1 MASILIGS
9 LSAKD
14 TRMSSLFDL
23 TGKVAVVTG
32 SSKGIGCAIV
42 ERMAEHGAKVVVSS
56 RKADVCEAVAA
67 GIRGRGGEAAVIPC
81 HIARKEELQKLVDQ
95 TTALWG
101 GIDIMVSNAAV
112 NPYLGPAAGAS
123 DEVYERVMGANVRSN
138 FWLANMVCP
147 HMAERGGG
155 SFIVISS
162 IGGLRG
168 TASLGLYGI
177 SKAADMQL
185 TRNIAVEWGPKNI
198 RANCIAPGLVRTDFA
213 RALWEDP
220 VRYRKTT
227 RDNPLQRIG
236 EPDEIAGAAVFL
248 ASPAGSFVT
257 GHTLV
262 VDGGT
267 MAGVVLQKD
276 E

>member
-1 MASILIGS
+1 
-9 LSAKD
+9 
-14 TRMSSLFDL
+14 MSSLFDL

-32 SSKGIGCAIV
+32 SSKGIGRAIV
-42 ERMAEHGAKVVVSS
+42 ERLAEHGAKVVVSS
-56 RKADVCEAVAA
+56 RKADVCETVAA
-67 GIRGRGGEAAVIPC
+67 GIRERGGEATVIPC

-95 TTALWG
+95 TTALLG

-112 NPYLGPAAGAS
+112 NPYLGPATGAS

-147 HMAERGGG
+147 LMAERGGG

-168 TASLGLYGI
+168 SASLGLYGI

-185 TRNIAVEWGPKNI
+185 TRNIAVEWGPKNV

-248 ASPAGSFVT
+248 ASPSGSFVT

-267 MAGVVLQKD
+267 MAGVVLQRD
-276 E
+276 D

>member
-1 MASILIGS
+1 M
-9 LSAKD
+9 
-14 TRMSSLFDL
+14 SLFDL

-32 SSKGIGCAIV
+32 SSKGIGRAIA

-56 RKADVCEAVAA
+56 RKADVCETVAA
-67 GIRGRGGEAAVIPC
+67 GIHAKGGEAAVIPC

-123 DEVYERVMGANVRSN
+123 DDVYERVMGANVRSN

-147 HMAERGGG
+147 QMAERGGG
-155 SFIVISS
+155 SFIIISS

-168 TASLGLYGI
+168 SASLGLYAI

-185 TRNIAVEWGPKNI
+185 ARNVAVEWGPRNV
-198 RANCIAPGLVRTDFA
+198 RANCIAPGFIHTAMTDLMPEEVRKQS
-213 RALWEDP
+213 LPLIPLGKWGVPEDIANG
-220 VRYRKTT
+220 Y
-227 RDNPLQRIG
+227 LYLAS
-236 EPDEIAGAAVFL
+236 DEASFVSGICLTIDGGAAR
-248 ASPAGSFVT
+248 
-257 GHTLV
+257 
-262 VDGGT
+262 
-267 MAGVVLQKD
+267 
-276 E
+276 

>member
-1 MASILIGS
+1 
-9 LSAKD
+9 
-14 TRMSSLFDL
+14 MSSLFDL

-32 SSKGIGCAIV
+32 SSKGIGRAIA
-42 ERMAEHGAKVVVSS
+42 ERLAEHGAKVVISS
-56 RKADVCEAVAA
+56 RKADACEAVAR
-67 GIRGRGGEAAVIPC
+67 GIRDKSGEAAVIPC
-81 HIARKEELQKLVDQ
+81 HIGRKEELRTLTEKTL
-95 TTALWG
+95 ALWG
-101 GIDIMVSNAAV
+101 GIDVLVCNAAV

-138 FWLANMVCP
+138 WWLSNMVLP
-147 HMAERGGG
+147 QMAERGGG
-155 SFIVISS
+155 SVIIISS

-168 TASLGLYGI
+168 SAQLGLYAI

-185 TRNIAVEWGPKNI
+185 ARNIAVEWGPRNI
-198 RANCIAPGLVRTDFA
+198 RANAIAPGLVRTDFA

-220 VRYRKTT
+220 ELYRRRT
-227 RDNPLQRIG
+227 RHTPLQRIG

-248 ASPAGSFVT
+248 ASPAASFIT
-257 GHTLV
+257 GQTIV

-267 MAGVVLQKD
+267 TAGSVAGSD

>member
-1 MASILIGS
+1 
-9 LSAKD
+9 
-14 TRMSSLFDL
+14 MSSLFDL

-32 SSKGIGCAIV
+32 SSKGIGRAIA

-67 GIRGRGGEAAVIPC
+67 GIRAKGGEADGDPLPYRA
-81 HIARKEELQKLVDQ
+81 Q
-95 TTALWG
+95 G
-101 GIDIMVSNAAV
+101 GIAEAGGSDHGAVGRHRHHGEQRRGQPVS
-112 NPYLGPAAGAS
+112 GPAAGAS

-147 HMAERGGG
+147 QMAERGGG

-185 TRNIAVEWGPKNI
+185 TRNIAVEWGPKNV

-248 ASPAGSFVT
+248 ASPAGVS
-257 GHTLV
+257 
-262 VDGGT
+262 
-267 MAGVVLQKD
+267 
-276 E
+276 